1 MSSRS
6 SASHV
11 LAAALLVASVSIS
24 GCSSKSGDAASV
36 DPSSDPLPCK
46 EGVNAAFANPA
57 GTPFTLPAGIELE
70 GGEMTND
77 LAADCPNDGYFE
89 FGSTL
94 MTLCMRLRNT
104 GSTPVTVVLP
114 AGLVFVAKNPV
125 AMNGMILQSHEL
137 KVPANGVKSFFGR
150 PFSTNKNCGY
160 YHRDDRY
167 TFGNVVSDAKVA
179 ELVALAKTKSLAGNS
194 QAHEVLQPSLRD
206 ITDGSGLTAEDRG
219 QIMMVPDV
227 AK

>member
-6 SASHV
+6 NASQV
-11 LAAALLVASVSIS
+11 LAAALLVATVSIS
-24 GCSSKSGDAASV
+24 GCSSKSGDAASI
-36 DPSSDPLPCK
+36 DPNSDGPPCK

-57 GTPFTLPAGIELE
+57 GTAFTLPAGIELE

-89 FGSTL
+89 FGSIL
-94 MTLCMRLRNT
+94 MTLCVRLRNT
-104 GSTPVTVVLP
+104 GATPVTVSLP
-114 AGLVFVAKNPV
+114 AGTVFVAKNPL
-125 AMNGMILQSHEL
+125 AMNGMILHSHEL
-137 KVPANGVKSFFGR
+137 TVPANGVKSFFAR

-160 YHRDDRY
+160 YHQDDRY

-179 ELVALAKTKSLAGNS
+179 ELISLAKTKSLESDSRAF
-194 QAHEVLQPSLRD
+194 EILQPSVWD
-206 ITDGSGLTAEDRG
+206 ITDGSGLTAEHRS
-219 QIMMVPDV
+219 QIMTIPDV